1 MAVTLNAST
10 TTGLVQSADTSG
22 IIELQ
27 NNGTTKLTV
36 NSGGVTI
43 PTLTTTTISDGTN
56 STSATNPIRG
66 SAKAWCLYNGST
78 QTILGSFNISSVTYV
93 TTGTYQ
99 YNFTT
104 AMATANYATVLG
116 GDNAGS
122 GGTVTMISPSTAYS
136 TTAVGVQCRTNSTA
150 AAVDSATTSIAVFI

>member
-66 SAKAWCLYNGST
+66 SAKAWVSFNGSSAS
-78 QTILGSFNISSVTYV
+78 IYNSYNVSSITRAS
-93 TTGTYQ
+93 TGLY
-99 YNFTT
+99 
-104 AMATANYATVLG
+104 TANYTNALSVTNYCVQVTG
-116 GDNAGS
+116 SGAGS
-122 GGTVTMISPSTAYS
+122 GGSLYAVDNGTLL
-136 TTAVGVQCRTNSTA
+136 TTSVSFRSRANNTG
-150 AAVDSATTSIAVFI
+150 AAVDEDPMCVSVFA